1 MYISFGQAIA
11 KPNKVVILE
20 GMNVEKIAA
29 KDSRNKFRIDKIRRK
44 IPMNFTKINTVL
56 HRELSSI
63 EYISFWNGVRIKEV
77 IWIYCEVIEGR

>member
-29 KDSRNKFRIDKIRRK
+29 NDNL
-44 IPMNFTKINTVL
+44 N
-56 HRELSSI
+56 
-63 EYISFWNGVRIKEV
+63 
-77 IWIYCEVIEGR
+77 

>member
-20 GMNVEKIAA
+20 GVNVEKIAV
-29 KDSRNKFRIDKIRRK
+29 KDKKNEFRIDKIRRK
-44 IPMNFTKINTVL
+44 VPMNFTKINTVL

-63 EYISFWNGVRIKEV
+63 EYIEFWNGIRIKEV
-77 IWIYCEVIEGR
+77 V